1 MTSSRVEYELWDQPV
16 RKATPR
22 HQDIQTPLLVTF
34 AAEAAS
40 TAICGSRS
48 DSVFSP
54 DFQAMNVFDD
64 LSDAS
69 VRDVCSDGSVNSNM
83 WQPQQFNVS
92 PWFSGC
98 RCL

>member
-48 DSVFSP
+48 NSLFLP
-54 DFQAMNVFDD
+54 GFQAVDVFDD
-64 LSDAS
+64 SSDAS
-69 VRDVCSDGSVNSNM
+69 S
-83 WQPQQFNVS
+83 
-92 PWFSGC
+92 
-98 RCL
+98 